1 MISDLNEISMITTCD
16 GEKQNIFI
24 KEIQPSEFSEMVSS
38 GVELIIIDVREEW
51 EREISKIS
59 PSVHI
64 PLVEFSAPQIPSIF
78 HKYSLKVRLL
88 FIAKLVSG
96 VELLVK
102 YYKNTALLIFIISLV
117 ELINGRRK
125 VSR

>member
-1 MISDLNEISMITTCD
+1 MISDLNEISMITSCD

-64 PLVEFSAPQIPSIF
+64 PLGNFLLLKYHQFSINTPQ
-78 HKYSLKVRLL
+78 KVRLL